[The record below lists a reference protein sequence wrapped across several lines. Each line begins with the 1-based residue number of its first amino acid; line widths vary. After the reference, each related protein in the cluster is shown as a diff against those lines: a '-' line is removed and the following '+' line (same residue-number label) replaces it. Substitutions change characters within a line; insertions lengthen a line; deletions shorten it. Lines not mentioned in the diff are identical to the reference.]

1 MFGESESRPPVVLEP
16 PEHFEDWGREQE
28 RDNLDFNI
36 DGASARVRFRE
47 FFRNFRQE
55 HVYIYREALL
65 KHWNRNEL
73 FIEVDLAHLNEF
85 DEVLFNNLQA
95 KPSETLPFFE
105 AGAKD
110 ALKQSLTVISSGN
123 VDNLGNVDFQI
134 ILKSHQNTQSLR
146 TLTAEHVNSLIKVPG
161 IVISCSKARSKA
173 VDLTIKC
180 TKCQAVK
187 VS

>member
-1 MFGESESRPPVVLEP
+1 M
-16 PEHFEDWGREQE
+16 
-28 RDNLDFNI
+28 
-36 DGASARVRFRE
+36 
-47 FFRNFRQE
+47 
-55 HVYIYREALL
+55 

-73 FIEVDLAHLNEF
+73 FIEVDLSHLNEF

-110 ALKQSLTVISSGN
+110 ALKQSLTVISAGN
-123 VDNLGNVDFQI
+123 VDNLGNQDFQI
-134 ILKSHQNTQSLR
+134 VLKSHQNTQSLR

-173 VDLTIKC
+173 VDICVKC
-180 TKCQAVK
+180 TKCQAIK
-187 VS
+187 VRFLYRPFDVVVLILLYLIGAIHLSTCNAKMPCPV